1 MNELAIIFDLMK
13 IDNIDVLEA
22 ASTKWNFLN
31 FRPGLVGGHCIGVD
45 PYYLTYK
52 AEEIGYYPHLV
63 LAGRMIN
70 DNMPDWII
78 QKLILNMTE
87 KNINIIRSEILILGI
102 TFKENCP
109 DIRNSLV
116 INLIEKLNKYNM
128 KITIVDPYVDTKLA
142 FEKHRIRVIK
152 NIPNQKRF
160 DVLLTAVEHDTFKNI
175 NKKNWEN
182 LINEN
187 GFFLDLKG
195 LIPRELNPIRIM

>member
-31 FRPGLVGGHCIGVD
+31 FKPGLVGGHCIGVD

-70 DNMPDWII
+70 DNMPNWII
-78 QKLILNMTE
+78 EKLIFNMTE
-87 KNINIIRSEILILGI
+87 NNINIIGSEILILGI

-116 INLIEKLNKYNM
+116 INLIEKLNKYDMN
-128 KITIVDPYVDTKLA
+128 ITIVDPYVDIKLA
-142 FEKHRIRVIK
+142 FEKHNLKVLRD
-152 NIPNQKRF
+152 IPNKNRF
-160 DVLLTAVEHDTFKNI
+160 DVLLTAVGHNSFKNL
-175 NKKNWEN
+175 NKESWKN
-182 LINEN
+182 LIKEK

-195 LIPRELNPIRIM
+195 LVPRELNPIRIM